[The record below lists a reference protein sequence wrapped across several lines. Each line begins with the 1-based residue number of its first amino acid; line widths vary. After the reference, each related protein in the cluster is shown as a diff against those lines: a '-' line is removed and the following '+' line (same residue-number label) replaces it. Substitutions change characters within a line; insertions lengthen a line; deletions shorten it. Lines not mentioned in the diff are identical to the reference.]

1 MTTRFWIGAA
11 VGAVIAWYFF
21 TPHSDGSGIP
31 GVGGAKGRPNR
42 QHPRG
47 QAGYSGFGRW
57 R

>member
-11 VGAVIAWYFF
+11 VGAVLAWYFF
-21 TPHSDGSGIP
+21 TPHSGGSGIP
-31 GVGGAKGRPNR
+31 GVGGAKGRG
-42 QHPRG
+42 PRG